1 MRPVKVLVV
10 DDSSL
15 MRRLISRLLEEDKDI
30 QVIGTAADGLEALQQ
45 IKVLRPDV
53 VTLDVE
59 MPKLDGIATLRR
71 MLVECPTPAVM
82 LSAHTHEGA
91 RATMDALSAG
101 AVDFVPKPS
110 SSTELPKMVEDL
122 KTKVKVAARVS
133 LRRIV
138 RPTAPPPPPP
148 RPTLRPTVASTTAPK
163 PVTPPPAIRKQPQV
177 CGKIDLVVIG
187 CSTGGPAALQQIIPY
202 LPANLPAGVVV
213 VQHIP
218 VGFSKSMAEHLDKK
232 SAIAVRHAEEG
243 DEVKPGQVLIAP
255 AGFDLNFKA
264 KGKGATIS
272 LSNFGA
278 ALKPGGF
285 RPSVDWVMQS
295 AAEIYGCR
303 TLAVLLTGMGRDGAQ
318 GMLAI
323 KQQGGPTIAEHESTC
338 VVYGMPKAAVDLG
351 AAKKIVALPQIAQ
364 EIQAVF

>member
-30 QVIGTAADGLEALQQ
+30 QVIGTAADGLEALLQ
-45 IKVLRPDV
+45 IKALRPDV

-91 RATMDALSAG
+91 RSTMDALSAG
-101 AVDFVPKPS
+101 AVDFVAKPS
-110 SSTELPKMVEDL
+110 SSAEVPKMVEDL

-138 RPTAPPPPPP
+138 RPTPPPP
-148 RPTLRPTVASTTAPK
+148 RPIQRPTASATAVPK
-163 PVTPPPAIRKQPQV
+163 PVTPVIPARKQIS

-243 DEVKPGQVLIAP
+243 DAIKPGQVLVAP
-255 AGFDLNFKA
+255 AGFDLNFKPR
-264 KGKGATIS
+264 GNGATIT

-285 RPSVDWVMQS
+285 RPSVDWVMKS
-295 AAEIYGCR
+295 AAAIYGCR
-303 TLAVLLTGMGRDGAQ
+303 TLGVLLTGMGRDGAQ

-323 KQQGGPTIAEHESTC
+323 REQGGPTVAEHESSC
-338 VVYGMPKAAVDLG
+338 VVYGMPRAAVELG
-351 AAKKIVALPQIAQ
+351 AAKKIVPLPQIAQ

>member
-1 MRPVKVLVV
+1 MLPVKVLVV

-15 MRRLISRLLEEDKDI
+15 MRRLISRLLEGDREIK
-30 QVIGTAADGLEALQQ
+30 VIGTAADGLEALQQ
-45 IKVLRPDV
+45 IKNLKPDV

-71 MLVECPTPAVM
+71 LMKECPTPTVM

-101 AVDFVPKPS
+101 AVDFVPKPATS
-110 SSTELPKMVEDL
+110 AELPRMVEEL
-122 KTKVKVAARVS
+122 KAKIKVASRVV
-133 LRRIV
+133 LRRV
-138 RPTAPPPPPP
+138 VKTTLAPAGSATPP
-148 RPTLRPTVASTTAPK
+148 RRPALAP
-163 PVTPPPAIRKQPQV
+163 RQQV

-202 LPANLPAGVVV
+202 LPADLPAGVVI

-232 SAIAVRHAEEG
+232 SALAVRHAESG
-243 DEVKPGQVLIAP
+243 DAVKPGLALVAP
-255 AGFDLNFKA
+255 AGYDLNFVPQ
-264 KGKGATIS
+264 GSGAAVS
-272 LSNFGA
+272 LSNFGQPLA
-278 ALKPGGF
+278 PGGF

-295 AAEIYGCR
+295 AAEVYGCR
-303 TLAVLLTGMGRDGAQ
+303 ALGVLLTGMGRDGAR

-323 KQQGGPTIAEHESTC
+323 KEQGGPTIAEHESTC
-338 VVYGMPKAAVDLG
+338 VVYGMPRAAVELG
-351 AAKKIVALPQIAQ
+351 AAQKVVPLPQIAQ
-364 EIQAVF
+364 EIQRFF

>member
-1 MRPVKVLVV
+1 MPLVKVLVV

-30 QVIGTAADGLEALQQ
+30 KVIGTAADGLEAIQQ
-45 IKVLRPDV
+45 IKALRPDV
-53 VTLDVE
+53 VSMDVE

-71 MLVECPTPAVM
+71 VMLECPVPVVM

-91 RATMDALSAG
+91 RATMEALSAG
-101 AVDFVPKPS
+101 AVDFVPKPGKS
-110 SSTELPKMVEDL
+110 AELPIMVADL
-122 KTKVKVAARVS
+122 KTKIKVAARVS
-133 LRRIV
+133 LRRITCPTPA
-138 RPTAPPPPPP
+138 RPAARPITKLAEPDPP
-148 RPTLRPTVASTTAPK
+148 VVS
-163 PVTPPPAIRKQPQV
+163 VRKQPY

-232 SAIAVRHAEEG
+232 SAINVRHAEEG
-243 DEVKPGQVLIAP
+243 DEIKPGRVLVCP
-255 AGFDLNFKA
+255 AGYDLNFKPR
-264 KGKGATIS
+264 GNGATVT
-272 LSNFGA
+272 LSNFGQPLA
-278 ALKPGGF
+278 PGGF
-285 RPSVDWVMQS
+285 RPSVDWVMKS
-295 AAEIYGCR
+295 AAEVYGCR
-303 TLAVLLTGMGRDGAQ
+303 AMGVLLTGMGKDGAQ

-323 KQQGGPTIAEHESTC
+323 RQQGGLTIAEHESTC

-351 AAKKIVALPQIAQ
+351 AAQKIVPLPQIAQ
-364 EIQAVF
+364 EIQAVFY

>member
-30 QVIGTAADGLEALQQ
+30 QVIGTAADGLEALLQ
-45 IKVLRPDV
+45 IKALRPDV

-101 AVDFVPKPS
+101 AVDFVAKPS
-110 SSTELPKMVEDL
+110 SSAELPKMVEDL

-138 RPTAPPPPPP
+138 RSTAPPP
-148 RPTLRPTVASTTAPK
+148 RPTQRPTVPTTTAPK
-163 PVTPPPAIRKQPQV
+163 PVTPVTPIRKQV
-177 CGKIDLVVIG
+177 SCSKIDLVVIG

-232 SAIAVRHAEEG
+232 SAISVRHAEEG
-243 DEVKPGQVLIAP
+243 DEIKPGQVLVAP
-255 AGFDLNFKA
+255 AGFDLNFKPR
-264 KGKGATIS
+264 GNGATIT
-272 LSNFGA
+272 LSNFGS

-285 RPSVDWVMQS
+285 RPSVDWVMKS
-295 AAEIYGCR
+295 AAEVYGCR
-303 TLAVLLTGMGRDGAQ
+303 TLGVLLTGMGRDGAQ

-323 KQQGGPTIAEHESTC
+323 KEQGGPTVAEHESSC
-338 VVYGMPKAAVDLG
+338 VVYGMPRAAVELG
-351 AAKKIVALPQIAQ
+351 AAKKIVPLPQIAQ
-364 EIQAVF
+364 EIQAFF

>member
-1 MRPVKVLVV
+1 MLPVKVLVV

-30 QVIGTAADGLEALQQ
+30 KVIGTAADGLEALQQ
-45 IKVLRPDV
+45 IKALRPDV

-71 MLVECPTPAVM
+71 MMVECPTPAVM

-91 RATMDALSAG
+91 RATMNALSAG
-101 AVDFVPKPS
+101 AVDFVPKPGS
-110 SSTELPKMVEDL
+110 SAELPRMVEDL
-122 KTKVKVAARVS
+122 KAKIKIASRVS
-133 LRRIV
+133 LRRVV
-138 RPTAPPPPPP
+138 RATSAPPVP
-148 RPTLRPTVASTTAPK
+148 RPITPVKPAAAAPPQRPVAAP
-163 PVTPPPAIRKQPQV
+163 RKQV

-218 VGFSKSMAEHLDKK
+218 VGFSKSMADHLDKK
-232 SAIAVRHAEEG
+232 SVISVRHAEEG
-243 DEVKPGQVLIAP
+243 DEVKPGQVLVAP
-255 AGFDLNFKA
+255 AGYDLNFKPR
-264 KGKGATIS
+264 GNSATVT
-272 LSNFGA
+272 LSNQGQPLA
-278 ALKPGGF
+278 PGGF
-285 RPSVDWVMQS
+285 RPSVDWVMKS
-295 AAEIYGCR
+295 AAEVYGCR
-303 TLAVLLTGMGRDGAQ
+303 TLGVLLTGMGRDGAQ

-323 KQQGGPTIAEHESTC
+323 KEQGGPTIAEHESTC
-338 VVYGMPKAAVDLG
+338 VVYGMPKAANDLG
-351 AAKKIVALPQIAQ
+351 AARKMVPLPQIAQ